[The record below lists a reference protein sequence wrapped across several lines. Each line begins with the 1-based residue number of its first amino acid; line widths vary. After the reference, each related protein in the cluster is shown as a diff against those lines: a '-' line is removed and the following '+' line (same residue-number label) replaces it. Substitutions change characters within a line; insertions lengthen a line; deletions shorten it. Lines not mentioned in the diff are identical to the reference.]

1 VEVPRQE
8 LEALMVRY
16 QQGDPAAVTALVE
29 TLSPALH
36 RFFLGQFVSR
46 RFADDLLQETWLKV
60 HQVRHTY
67 RVGEPVL
74 PWLYAIA
81 RHTRVD
87 HFRKV
92 HRRDQRELQVD
103 RLPET
108 PAATTPDASG
118 PDIDE
123 MLRDLPESQREV
135 VLMLKVA
142 EMSIEEVARATGST
156 IGSVKQK
163 AHRAYEKLRRT
174 MV

>member
-1 VEVPRQE
+1 
-8 LEALMVRY
+8 MVRY
-16 QQGDPAAVTALVE
+16 QQGDPGAVTALVE

-67 RVGEPVL
+67 RPGEPVL

-81 RHTRVD
+81 RHTRID

-92 HRRDQRELQVD
+92 RRRDQRELQVD
-103 RLPET
+103 RLPE
-108 PAATTPDASG
+108 PQAATPEPAG

-142 EMSIEEVARATGST
+142 EMSIEEVARATGSS

-174 MV
+174 IV